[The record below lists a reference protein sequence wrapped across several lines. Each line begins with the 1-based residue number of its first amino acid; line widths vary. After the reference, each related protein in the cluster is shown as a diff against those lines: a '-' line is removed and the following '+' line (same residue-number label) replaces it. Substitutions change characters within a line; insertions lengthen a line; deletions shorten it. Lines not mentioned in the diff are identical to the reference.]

1 MQPTTS
7 SDETAVE
14 MARLQY
20 NQLEV
25 LWISMD
31 NGFEGLHV
39 CIRFLFFFS
48 FPFFYVCVCV
58 CMFSSSCGMA
68 PPTKLGLWF
77 LMLWSLFLFWD

>member
-39 CIRFLFFFS
+39 CIRFLFFLVFL
-48 FPFFYVCVCV
+48 FFMCVCVCV
-58 CMFSSSCGMA
+58 C
-68 PPTKLGLWF
+68 F
-77 LMLWSLFLFWD
+77 LLLAEWRHQPS